1 MSKIGQY
8 VSEFNDDLINMSFD
22 EFASKHANGYP
33 NKDENELKELRKE
46 WLNMR
51 EELFLQLRTVTN

>member
-1 MSKIGQY
+1 MSKMGQHIQ
-8 VSEFNDDLINMSFD
+8 EFNDDLINMSFD
-22 EFASKHANGYP
+22 DFALKHATNYS
-33 NKDENELKELRKE
+33 NKGEKEVKELRKE